1 MIRDDPIKRKR
12 IQPGKPK
19 AQCMSKL
26 SHLLILG
33 LLIGPCSLTPSLAQT
48 STPPSPSDPGSDRS
62 PLQDPG
68 STGSTCPGGSLSDRL
83 RRCDGVI
90 RPPNDLNPDNT
101 IEPPDTGRTP
111 VIPPPGSPRG
121 NQRIDPK

>member
-1 MIRDDPIKRKR
+1 
-12 IQPGKPK
+12 
-19 AQCMSKL
+19 MSKL

-33 LLIGPCSLTPSLAQT
+33 LLIGPCSLAPALAQT
-48 STPPSPSDPGSDRS
+48 SAPRGPSEPRTERS

-111 VIPPPGSPRG
+111 VIPPPGSPG
-121 NQRIDPK
+121 GDQRMDPK

>member
-1 MIRDDPIKRKR
+1 
-12 IQPGKPK
+12 
-19 AQCMSKL
+19 MSKL

-33 LLIGPCSLTPSLAQT
+33 LIIGLCSLTPALAQT
-48 STPPSPSDPGSDRS
+48 SAPPGSNESRS
-62 PLQDPG
+62 DTSPPQDPG

-90 RPPNDLNPDNT
+90 PPPRDLRPDNT

-111 VIPPPGSPRG
+111 VIPPPGSPG
-121 NQRIDPK
+121 GDQRLNSK